1 MHLPC
6 RIHSS
11 ASYSAPHGTRACK
24 MLRPPAL
31 FLGMILLFGS
41 GVSSLAAAKHQ
52 STDVKAST
60 AAISPQFSQPQSAPF
75 GARLGDDGFAGP
87 LDMSLA
93 LDNAGNTYVAAAGSC
108 CANSSGWAIFGNPGW
123 DSSGYIQKLAP
134 DGSAAPWSLIIAGQV
149 FRMVRDA

>member
-75 GARLGDDGFAGP
+75 GWDTASFLGGSGDEFIVAIARDPAGYLYVGGGTNSP
-87 LDMSLA
+87 DFPVTA
-93 LDNAGNTYVAAAGSC
+93 GAYNTQFQGNAGQGSVPFAAS
-108 CANSSGWAIFGNPGW
+108 PP
-123 DSSGYIQKLAP
+123 DSS
-134 DGSAAPWSLIIAGQV
+134 SSS
-149 FRMVRDA
+149 